1 MTMRIEDPESGSAQ
15 GRQQQL
21 QQEPAQEAQ
30 HAPWSRTAIPRWAE
44 DIPVPEFLALR
55 EGNVAV
61 IVVAPHGGRRMRP
74 IRPGDSV
81 NDLHT
86 AAIAWELAERLDAHA
101 IVNHAL
107 DRNDIDLNRIEH
119 LTTRA
124 PEFLSLLL
132 SSIGHA
138 SRSGLVPIVVFV
150 HGWNM
155 VTSCCDIGIGLR
167 RPAGRLTGRF
177 PTLSRTRLETTIAGI
192 ERELSARGL
201 SADIGRRYAA
211 SGRDNAAQLFS
222 GRHSASENP
231 VVAELGMLS
240 AAGRVDAAQLEL
252 GISLRWP
259 GPLRDALIDGLVA
272 ALGAASPALPREPDA
287 TPPPEPGASL
297 PSEAKADDAM
307 ARDAKTRV
315 EKAAVRSGWDLPAT
329 AGDEH
334 PDGLE
339 PGYSLQA
346 VLDPDGNVATFCGVE
361 ATGPHSMVVRFSLVS
376 TDGSMMLLV
385 AEGSWTGA
393 RGRYELDGFSWHAG
407 DGGTRMT
414 IRVRAPVIR
423 YRTHEAYLDLERGL
437 SGSEL
442 AYGDIDLV
450 FEATSGEHGTLR
462 GTVRAGD
469 IDLVVE
475 TVAFFDRGS
484 RRSEP
489 PRERLRI
496 LVATSAQEVTIA
508 RSDERTD
515 MLELDRDHAAFGT
528 IRARVPELPF
538 REAEIVARVP
548 VWRPLGQGQASRW
561 TFGIVRCRFQD
572 DNGETREHAG
582 LFDSLEIFS
591 RRLPS

>member
-1 MTMRIEDPESGSAQ
+1 MTMRLEDPQGSAAQ
-15 GRQQQL
+15 ER
-21 QQEPAQEAQ
+21 QQEPAQEREQ
-30 HAPWSRTAIPRWAE
+30 APWPRTANPRWAGG
-44 DIPVPEFLALR
+44 IRVPEFLALR
-55 EGNVAV
+55 GGNAAI

-132 SSIGHA
+132 SSIGDA
-138 SRSGLVPIVVFV
+138 SRSGLVPLVVFV

-167 RPAGRLTGRF
+167 RPGGRLTGRF
-177 PTLSRTRLETTIAGI
+177 PTLSRTRFETTIADI

-222 GRHSASENP
+222 GRHSASEHS

-272 ALGAASPALPREPDA
+272 ALGAASPALPPEADA
-287 TPPPEPGASL
+287 IPPPEADASL
-297 PSEAKADDAM
+297 PRDAK
-307 ARDAKTRV
+307 ARDAKATLRP
-315 EKAAVRSGWDLPAT
+315 GWDLPAT
-329 AGDEH
+329 AGDAE

-346 VLDPDGNVATFCGVE
+346 VLDPGGTVATFCGVE
-361 ATGPHSMVVRFSLVS
+361 ATGPHSMVARFSLVS

-385 AEGSWTGA
+385 AEGSWSGE
-393 RGRYELDGFSWHAG
+393 RGRYELDGFSWHAD
-407 DGGTRMT
+407 DGGRGMT
-414 IRVRAPVIR
+414 IQLRAPVIH

-442 AYGDIDLV
+442 AWGDIDLV
-450 FEATSGEHGTLR
+450 FESTSDEHGILR

-469 IDLVVE
+469 IDLAVD

-489 PRERLRI
+489 PRSRLRI
-496 LVATSAQEVTIA
+496 LVARSAQEITIA
-508 RSDERTD
+508 RSDERADT
-515 MLELDRDHAAFGT
+515 LELDSGDRTFGT
-528 IRARVPELPF
+528 IRPRHPETPF
-538 REAEIVARVP
+538 RDAEIVARVP

-561 TFGIVRCRFQD
+561 TFGIVRCRFEGD
-572 DNGETREHAG
+572 GGETTEHAG

-591 RRLPS
+591 RRLPG